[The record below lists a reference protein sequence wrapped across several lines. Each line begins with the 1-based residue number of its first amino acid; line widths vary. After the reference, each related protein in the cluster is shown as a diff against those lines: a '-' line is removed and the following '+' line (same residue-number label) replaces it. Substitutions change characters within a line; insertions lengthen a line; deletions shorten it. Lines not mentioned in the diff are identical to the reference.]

1 MEFSKLRSSDLEEP
15 PDIVVTTPESLS
27 LLLTLKDRLKVWSN
41 VGWVIVDEVH
51 GMLESERVV
60 KFKYQ

>member
-1 MEFSKLRSSDLEEP
+1 LRSSDLEEP
-15 PDIVVTTPESLS
+15 PDIVVTTSESLS

-51 GMLESERVV
+51 EMLESERVV